1 MQLQNPYSDY
11 TPEVYPELFTPLEL
25 LLEGEVSGGS
35 TQKKGAPLVLPKA
48 PKCGAPPCLAD
59 PCLDHNL
66 PEIKLLPSGNIVPG
80 PLKLCPAVMNPG
92 FIDASTDTVTHAKW
106 LQGALDNLVT
116 TKYAATKAHMSA
128 ALVDLTGARLF
139 APEFAGWRE
148 TVQTVGGS
156 VPKLLPL
163 YALFQLRQDLQL
175 LANSRHIADSRVLV
189 SETRKQWAR
198 DKLGVS
204 QQPKIE
210 DLMLLV
216 EKRPAPVEVRV
227 SPALSEVLCCTFVSP
242 CDRPATI
249 LIDKLGFPYLSS
261 ITWQSGLFHK
271 KRGGLW
277 LDWNYGAR
285 PDCEKK
291 CKDEADHVP
300 CNDLFPTFKPTST
313 PVTLSPRLGVP
324 KINHLNVTALSAATC
339 FTLMAQGRLGGV
351 ATSKQISD
359 VLKEACT
366 LFKASRKDTT
376 DDDCRTRGYTNPSLH
391 YGKSPTKCG
400 LTTSP
405 LVRHD
410 CILVNRTVKSK
421 VRGDKKLRY
430 VVVLLTVDAVDASG
444 KPLKGKRAECFFRN
458 GFLIDVDNLIQVRN
472 P

>member
-1 MQLQNPYSDY
+1 MQLRSPNSDY
-11 TPEVYPELFTPLEL
+11 APELYPELVAPLEL
-25 LLEGEVSGGS
+25 LLEEEVGGGL
-35 TQKKGAPLVLPKA
+35 TQKKPPVVPKA
-48 PKCGAPPCLAD
+48 PKCGPPPCLAG

-66 PEIKLLPSGNIVPG
+66 PKIKLLPSGNIVPG
-80 PLKLCPAVMNPG
+80 PLKLCPEEMNPG

-106 LQGALDNLVT
+106 LQSALKNLIT
-116 TKYAATKAHMSA
+116 TKYAVTKDHMSA

-163 YALFQLRQDLQL
+163 YALFQLQQDLQL
-175 LANSRHIADSRVLV
+175 LANSQHIADKEILV
-189 SETRKQWAR
+189 SEMRKQWAR
-198 DKLGVS
+198 NKLDLS

-210 DLMLLV
+210 DLMLLI

-227 SPALSEVLCCTFVSP
+227 APVLSEVLCCTFVSP

-249 LIDKLGFPYLSS
+249 LIDKLGFSFLSS
-261 ITWQSGLFHK
+261 IAWQSGLFHK
-271 KRGGLW
+271 KRSGLW
-277 LDWNYGAR
+277 LDWNYGTK
-285 PDCEKK
+285 PDCERK
-291 CKDEADHVP
+291 CRDERDHLP
-300 CNDLFPTFKPTST
+300 CNSLFPTFRPTSS
-313 PVTLSPRLGVP
+313 PILLSPRLGVP
-324 KINHLNVTALSAATC
+324 KVNHINVTALSAATY
-339 FTLMAQGRLGGV
+339 FTLMAQKRLGGLT
-351 ATSKQISD
+351 ASKQISD
-359 VLKEACT
+359 VLKDACT
-366 LFKASRKDTT
+366 LFSVDTGDT
-376 DDDCRTRGYTNPSLH
+376 SDDLCKHKGYPNRALDLNR
-391 YGKSPTKCG
+391 SPTKCG
-400 LTTSP
+400 LTKSP

-458 GFLIDVDNLIQVRN
+458 GFLIDVDNLIQIRH

>member
-1 MQLQNPYSDY
+1 MQLLNPYSDY
-11 TPEVYPELFTPLEL
+11 APELYPELFTPLEL
-25 LLEGEVSGGS
+25 LFEEEVGGP
-35 TQKKGAPLVLPKA
+35 TQEKQAPPVVPKA
-48 PKCGAPPCLAD
+48 PKCSALPCLAG

-66 PEIKLLPSGNIVPG
+66 SGVKLLPSGNIVPG
-80 PLKLCPAVMNPG
+80 PLKLCPEVMNPG
-92 FIDASTDTVTHAKW
+92 FIDASIDTVTPAKW
-106 LQGALDNLVT
+106 LQGALNQLIT
-116 TKYAATKAHMSA
+116 TKYAATKDHMSA
-128 ALVDLTGARLF
+128 ALVDLTGPRLF

-163 YALFQLRQDLQL
+163 YALFQLQQDLQL
-175 LANSRHIADSRVLV
+175 LANSRHIADKKVLV
-189 SETRKQWAR
+189 SEMRKQWAR

-216 EKRPAPVEVRV
+216 EKRPASVEVRV
-227 SPALSEVLCCTFVSP
+227 APALSEVLCCTFVSP

-249 LIDKLGFPYLSS
+249 LIDKLGFSYLSS
-261 ITWQSGLFHK
+261 IAWQSGLFHK

-277 LDWNYGAR
+277 LDWNYGAK

-291 CKDEADHVP
+291 CKDEGDHLP
-300 CNDLFPTFKPTST
+300 CNNLFPTFKPTSS
-313 PVTLSPRLGVP
+313 PVILSARLGIP
-324 KINHLNVTALSAATC
+324 KVNHINVTALSAATY
-339 FTLMAQGRLGGV
+339 FTLMAQERLGGV
-351 ATSKQISD
+351 AASKPISD

-366 LFKASRKDTT
+366 LFKAPRKGTT
-376 DDDCRTRGYTNPSLH
+376 DGDCVRRGYPDPSLH
-391 YGKSPTKCG
+391 YGRSPTKCG